1 MRTEPRSAAFRLERM
16 ADRLV
21 PEHGR
26 GAGRKDDVHP
36 PFHGPMRGDGPR
48 GLRKG
53 AREGV
58 ERRGPWSRRLERER
72 TRRVHAPEDAAR
84 LEALDGPAGH
94 DLPRRHDRAR
104 NENARDRE
112 REREPARV
120 GKRPVKRGAELGRA
134 LLLVAGGGFGPR
146 ARLRHSAGLQER
158 GSARA
163 ARGFA
168 HGLPKRLG
176 PVSVAGD
183 EKRLAAAPEAH
194 GGAALVGEGRREE
207 PGLRRGPR
215 DAPAPLAEGLAALAP
230 AQQSRD
236 DPDRVLGVL
245 AKGLDDVA
253 QREGL

>member
-1 MRTEPRSAAFRLERM
+1 M

-21 PEHGR
+21 PEDGR
-26 GAGRKDDVHP
+26 CAGRKDDVHP
-36 PFHGPMRGDGPR
+36 TFHRPVRGDRPR

-58 ERRGPWSRRLERER
+58 ERRRPGSRRLERER
-72 TRRVHAPEDAAR
+72 PRGVHAPEDAAR

-104 NENARDRE
+104 DENARDRE

-120 GKRPVKRGAELGRA
+120 GKRPVKSGAELDGA
-134 LLLVAGGGFGPR
+134 LLLVGGGGFGLR
-146 ARLRHSAGLQER
+146 ARLRHSTGFQER

-168 HGLPKRLG
+168 HRLPKRFG
-176 PVSVAGD
+176 PVSLAGD

-194 GGAALVGEGRREE
+194 GGAALVGEGRREK

-215 DAPAPLAEGLAALAP
+215 DAPAPFAKGLAALAP
-230 AQQSRD
+230 AQQARD

-245 AKGLDDVA
+245 AEGLDDVA
-253 QREGL
+253 QQTGL